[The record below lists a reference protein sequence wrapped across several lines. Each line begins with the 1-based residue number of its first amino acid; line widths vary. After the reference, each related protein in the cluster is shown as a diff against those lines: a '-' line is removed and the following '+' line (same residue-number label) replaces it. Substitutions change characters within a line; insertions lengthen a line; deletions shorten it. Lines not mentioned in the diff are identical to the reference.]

1 MDNLYKLKDLLDI
14 NKKEIIR
21 TDNVV
26 VSNLEKSTR
35 LKLKFLVKKS
45 DKKENSIKTRYIIKG
60 IKVNNDLT

>member
-35 LKLKFLVKKS
+35 LKLKFLVKKRER
-45 DKKENSIKTRYIIKG
+45 KENNIKTR
-60 IKVNNDLT
+60 